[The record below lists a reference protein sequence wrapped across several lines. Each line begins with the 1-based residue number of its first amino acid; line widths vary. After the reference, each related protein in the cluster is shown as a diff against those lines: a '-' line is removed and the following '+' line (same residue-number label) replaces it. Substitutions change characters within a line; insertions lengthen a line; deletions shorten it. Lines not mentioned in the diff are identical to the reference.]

1 MATRRGAV
9 AAVAVTGVAALVV
22 APRIVALVLRLDRL
36 LGDVEKLVRRMN
48 GAMDT
53 VEDTSARAVA
63 LLAEAQAG
71 LRRVEA
77 ALRPFED
84 VLGDRLPTVLRRVDE
99 ELIPALDTLGKVGPD
114 VREVVQTVEELRSS
128 IAGMPALQA
137 LRRRRQPGGGGP
149 VVPGETVG

>member
-1 MATRRGAV
+1 MAGRRGAV
-9 AAVAVTGVAALVV
+9 AAVAVAGIAAVVV
-22 APRIVALVLRLDRL
+22 APRIVALVVRLDRL
-36 LGDVEKLVRRMN
+36 LADVEKLVRRMN
-48 GAMDT
+48 GAIT
-53 VEDTSARAVA
+53 AAEDTSARAVA

-99 ELIPALDTLGKVGPD
+99 ELVPALDTLGKVGPD
-114 VREVVQTVEELRSS
+114 VREVLQTVEELRSS

-137 LRRRRQPGGGGP
+137 LRRRRPAGGGP